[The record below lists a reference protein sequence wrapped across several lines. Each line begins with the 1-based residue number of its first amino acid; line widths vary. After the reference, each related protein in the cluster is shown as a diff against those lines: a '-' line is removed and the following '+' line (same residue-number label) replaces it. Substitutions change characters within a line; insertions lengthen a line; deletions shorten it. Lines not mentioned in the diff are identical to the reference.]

1 MPRLRL
7 RLAAGRAATL
17 VFTTRADGDL
27 AVGGDPAALADRR
40 AAVIAAP
47 WTWLRQVHGAHVVIA
62 EAPGQHA
69 GAEADAVATRDLGVP
84 IAVHAADCAP
94 IALVDDVGAI
104 AVVHAGWRGLVGGV
118 VSTAVDALRELGATS
133 PRAVLG
139 PCIRPTDYEFGT
151 SDLDAIAAVLGP
163 TVRSSTAS
171 GAPALDLPAAVRAA
185 LAASGVTD
193 VTDTGWSTGDD
204 ERWFSHRARRD
215 IGRHA
220 LVAWLEP
227 DPEAH
232 PVTEAA

>member
-1 MPRLRL
+1 MPASKPTRW
-7 RLAAGRAATL
+7 RLA
-17 VFTTRADGDL
+17 
-27 AVGGDPAALADRR
+27 
-40 AAVIAAP
+40 I
-47 WTWLRQVHGAHVVIA
+47 
-62 EAPGQHA
+62 
-69 GAEADAVATRDLGVP
+69 LGVP

-104 AVVHAGWRGLVGGV
+104 AVVHAGWRGLSA
-118 VSTAVDALRELGATS
+118 VSCPQQLTLCANWAPTS

-139 PCIRPTDYEFGT
+139 PCIRPNDYEFGT
-151 SDLDAIAAVLGP
+151 GDLDAVAAVLGP

-171 GAPALDLPAAVRAA
+171 GTPALDLPAAVRAA

-215 IGRHA
+215 TGRHA